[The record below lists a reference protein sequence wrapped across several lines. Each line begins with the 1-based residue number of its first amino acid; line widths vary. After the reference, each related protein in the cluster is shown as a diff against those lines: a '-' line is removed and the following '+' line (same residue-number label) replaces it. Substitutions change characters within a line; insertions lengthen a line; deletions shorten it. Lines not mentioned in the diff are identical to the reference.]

1 MITSQI
7 STIMK
12 APEVQVMLV
21 SEQAAPNLLAALDS
35 ALKPQKAVLLASSIM
50 QNRAL
55 TLQKVLKENGIDS
68 QIVPLP
74 DEHNLAILETTLLE
88 VAANFEGSTI
98 ALNVTGGNKLMA
110 LAAYSVA
117 QASDWPTFYVDVDTD
132 QIIWLDKNH
141 PAQSLSQELRLNHY
155 LRSYGY
161 NLTNGV
167 ERPQPNAAWQKLLS
181 NLVLNV
187 ETLSDS
193 IGQLNYISQQARHSL
208 TCNMTDRQMDSRSLE
223 AVLRNFEDAKILKVK
238 DNNVTFQSE
247 AARFFANGGWI
258 EHHVYQT
265 VCKVT
270 GAIGIRDK
278 AANLQVQSIDGQPN
292 EIDVAFMARNRLF
305 MIECKTARMDNPED
319 LKANDTL
326 YKLAENCRRI
336 GGLGTKGLLA
346 TYRQLKDSEYRLA
359 KALHI
364 EVIAGANLKRLDEK
378 LKQWVRP

>member
-1 MITSQI
+1 MTTTQI

-12 APEVQVMLV
+12 APEVQIMLV

-55 TLQKVLKENGIDS
+55 SLQKVLQENGIVS

-74 DEHNLAILETTLLE
+74 DEHNLDILETTLLE
-88 VAANFEGSTI
+88 VAVNFEGLSI

-117 QASDWPTFYVDVDTD
+117 QASGWLTFYVDVDTD

-141 PAQSLSQELRLNHY
+141 PAQPLSQDLRLNHY

-161 NLTNGV
+161 SLTNGV

-208 TCNMTDRQMDSRSLE
+208 ICNMTDRQMDSRSLE
-223 AVLRNFEDAKILKVK
+223 AVLRNFEDANVLKVK
-238 DNNVTFQSE
+238 ENNVIFQSE
-247 AARFFANGGWI
+247 AARIFANGGWI

-270 GAIGIRDK
+270 GALSIRDK

-336 GGLGTKGLLA
+336 GGLGTRGMLA
-346 TYRQLKDSEYRLA
+346 TYRRLRESELRLA
-359 KALHI
+359 KALKI
-364 EVIAGANLKRLDEK
+364 EVVAGANLRRLDEK